1 MPGVLTS
8 WAVWGCLGNMFS
20 HGYSFKKSEIWFI
33 SFPWFYGHRFITAIH
48 VLLFFLGAHGPLFF
62 FLLET
67 FDPIWRYVLRG
78 SFGRLKASSIYG
90 FGWVGAVPQPLD
102 ESSKLQKRVV
112 FLCFCQQKID
122 RNHLKFWVSQVR
134 VLYNIS
140 DFLLKPPPKQG
151 NNNMGSVTIF
161 YFFPPCWFSEDVFFF
176 LPAQKVE
183 VFGGSSSMAWA
194 VGASS
199 PVWRLV
205 EAQKCRRWW
214 LTVRRER

>member
-1 MPGVLTS
+1 M
-8 WAVWGCLGNMFS
+8 
-20 HGYSFKKSEIWFI
+20 
-33 SFPWFYGHRFITAIH
+33 
-48 VLLFFLGAHGPLFF
+48 
-62 FLLET
+62 
-67 FDPIWRYVLRG
+67 LRG

-161 YFFPPCWFSEDVFFF
+161 YFFSPLLIFRRCLFFF
-176 LPAQKVE
+176 ACATVE

-205 EAQKCRRWW
+205 EAQKCRR
-214 LTVRRER
+214 

>member
-1 MPGVLTS
+1 M
-8 WAVWGCLGNMFS
+8 
-20 HGYSFKKSEIWFI
+20 
-33 SFPWFYGHRFITAIH
+33 
-48 VLLFFLGAHGPLFF
+48 
-62 FLLET
+62 
-67 FDPIWRYVLRG
+67 LRG

-161 YFFPPCWFSEDVFFF
+161 YFFPLVDFPKMSFFF
-176 LPAQKVE
+176 ACAKS
-183 VFGGSSSMAWA
+183 GGF
-194 VGASS
+194 
-199 PVWRLV
+199 
-205 EAQKCRRWW
+205 WW
-214 LTVRRER
+214 LFFYGMGRRRIQSCVATCRGPKMPPLMADCYEGKVGFSTKVFMNTSR